1 MNQKDIR
8 ITNIDSLGELRNK
21 VKKDQLIICDDSLDS
36 FCIVNFNNVREY
48 GVAYYHYGISQA
60 FQYSG
65 DGTMLYWGIGMRLM
79 CLDTC
84 EYKILVDDSLSSVF
98 FELCYDSSKN
108 YICVICELDVYGYYM
123 GKRIWKRG
131 VSDIIVGHKVIDG
144 KIISILCYDG
154 LRFEFF
160 MQDGKLAE

>member
-1 MNQKDIR
+1 MNQEDIR
-8 ITNIDSLGELRNK
+8 INNIDSLGELRNK
-21 VKKDQLIICDDSLDS
+21 VKKDQLIICDDSPNS
-36 FCIVNFNNVREY
+36 FCIVNFNDVREY
-48 GVAYYHYGISQA
+48 GVAYCHYGISQA

-65 DGTMLYWGIGMRLM
+65 DGTILYWGIGMRLM

-123 GKRIWKRG
+123 GKRIWERG
-131 VSDIIVGHKVIDG
+131 VRDIIVGYEVIDG
-144 KIISILCYDG
+144 NTISILSNDG
-154 LRFEFF
+154 LRFEYI
-160 MQDGKLAE
+160 MKDGKSA